1 MAVNGTQKDVID
13 ELWKKTNAATK
24 WTLRKAFESGIIS
37 KANYEQ
43 VRDMFAYYI
52 PLRGWEEDTAG
63 DIYDYVGSGDKGT
76 AFSPTMH
83 KAKGRRSQA
92 DNPIAYIGSMA
103 VSAIVEGN
111 KNKVKQSFMR
121 FVENHPTNL
130 VTVSEMWYV
139 NDGTAEAPVWRE
151 DVPDIPEDATADD
164 VARIVREHEEAM
176 KQKEEQ
182 GLATKKRGGLHL
194 RVPVKKGEALEHHVE
209 VLVNGKKYVL
219 YINGNPRAAQA
230 LNGTRARR
238 ASARSVESKQIGRL
252 NRWLGQA
259 YTSLS
264 PAFAARNATRD
275 LTMALITTAI
285 KEDPAYAMLFRLN
298 VARLGGPV
306 RMFTLMRWYNDYV
319 SEHGLTPPEGVSRTK
334 RYFYEFITQ
343 GSETGYT
350 SLKEI
355 DDYKKDMEKLYDNM
369 NRKIY
374 NPMRL
379 MRGLAGGLE
388 YANRCIEDMTRFATY
403 MTSRELGRSI
413 RESTSDAKNIT
424 LNFNRKGSGE
434 LGNAT
439 YRNLQIFVNPS
450 IQSLQ
455 NVASIASH
463 HQVKF
468 TLFTGLV
475 SLVGFAMPLA
485 TQLLWSVFGG
495 DDDDDGWNAV
505 DEYWKL
511 PSWQRRNN
519 LVIWIPGTRKFAMIA
534 LAQEYRVFHGFGETV
549 MSVLSGH
556 DGGRPWLEL
565 ASQAVDLLPLDVMG
579 NGGNPLV
586 NFAPTVVQ
594 PALQVSFNSDF
605 TGRPLYK
612 DSEYNKDEPAF
623 QKAYVGTPS
632 WLVSSSELLNDVTG
646 GNAHRQ
652 GWLEQVPIVGNLNN
666 PAVVDHLLKGYLGGI
681 YTFLAQLGSVGWTL
695 ASGESPTVHD
705 VPVANALVTAPR
717 EREQSGKVALPEWYY
732 AIQQENQAWQTERRG
747 FRRDYLSGDSA
758 AKAQWERLEGDSRQ
772 QVISRLIREVQSI
785 RTALQYT
792 PEEDEAQRRALERL
806 LNEVLEQLHAQSAK

>member
-1 MAVNGTQKDVID
+1 EDFMEKSYEDFLAQKRERDYSGLTALTGVEDVQEAEAEARGIVED
-13 ELWKKTNAATK
+13 MEEKAGAYSIRVLWDRTNAATK
-24 WTLRKAFESGIIS
+24 WTLRKAYESGVVS
-37 KANYEQ
+37 KDNYEH

-52 PLRGWEEDTAG
+52 PLRGWDEKTAG
-63 DIYDYVGSGDKGT
+63 DIYDYVGSGDNGNV
-76 AFSPTMH
+76 FSPTLH
-83 KAKGRRSQA
+83 TAKGRGSRA

-121 FVENHPTNL
+121 FVKNHPTNL

-238 ASARSVESKQIGRL
+238 ASARSVESSQIGRL

-264 PAFAARNATRD
+264 PAFAARNAMRD

-285 KEDPAYAMLFRLN
+285 KEDPAYALLFRLN

-319 SEHGLTPPEGVSRTK
+319 SEHGLTPPEGVSKTK

-379 MRGLAGGLE
+379 MRDLAGGLE

-439 YRNLQIFVNPS
+439 YRNLQIFVGPS

-455 NVASIASH
+455 NVASIASQH
-463 HQVKF
+463 PVKF

-485 TQLLWSVFGG
+485 TLLLWSVFGG
-495 DDDDDGWNAV
+495 DGDDDGWNAV

-519 LVIWIPGTRKFAMIA
+519 FVIWIPGTRKFAMIA

-565 ASQAVDLLPLDVMG
+565 ASQALDLLPLDVMG

-612 DSEYNKDEPAF
+612 DTEYNKDEPAF

-652 GWLEQVPIVGNLNN
+652 GWLEQVPLVGDYLNN

-705 VPVANALVTAPR
+705 VPVANALVTAP
-717 EREQSGKVALPEWYY
+717 LL
-732 AIQQENQAWQTERRG
+732 QTPTCVRWH
-747 FRRDYLSGDSA
+747 LA
-758 AKAQWERLEGDSRQ
+758 SRT
-772 QVISRLIREVQSI
+772 VTLLHSC
-785 RTALQYT
+785 
-792 PEEDEAQRRALERL
+792 RL
-806 LNEVLEQLHAQSAK
+806 LPAIWQSCLH

>member
-1 MAVNGTQKDVID
+1 
-13 ELWKKTNAATK
+13 
-24 WTLRKAFESGIIS
+24 
-37 KANYEQ
+37 
-43 VRDMFAYYI
+43 
-52 PLRGWEEDTAG
+52 
-63 DIYDYVGSGDKGT
+63 
-76 AFSPTMH
+76 
-83 KAKGRRSQA
+83 
-92 DNPIAYIGSMA
+92 
-103 VSAIVEGN
+103 
-111 KNKVKQSFMR
+111 
-121 FVENHPTNL
+121 
-130 VTVSEMWYV
+130 
-139 NDGTAEAPVWRE
+139 
-151 DVPDIPEDATADD
+151 
-164 VARIVREHEEAM
+164 M

-238 ASARSVESKQIGRL
+238 ASARSVESNRIGRL

-285 KEDPAYAMLFRLN
+285 KEDPVYAVLFRMN
-298 VARLGGPV
+298 VARLCGPV

-463 HQVKF
+463 HPVKF
-468 TLFTGLV
+468 TLYTGLV

-495 DDDDDGWNAV
+495 DGDDDGWNAV

-534 LAQEYRVFHGFGETV
+534 LAQEYRVLHGFGETV

-556 DGGRPWLEL
+556 DGGSPWLEL
-565 ASQAVDLLPLDVMG
+565 ASQALDLLPLDVMG

-652 GWLEQVPIVGNLNN
+652 GWLEQVPIVGNVNN

-717 EREQSGKVALPEWYY
+717 EREQSGKAALPDWYY
-732 AIQQENQAWQTERRG
+732 DMQQENQQWQNERRG
-747 FRRDYLSGDSA
+747 FKRDYLSGDSS

-792 PEEDEAQRRALERL
+792 PEEDEAQRRALEGH